1 MLIANNFHFV
11 KLIFKQI
18 LEAVLHVHNKGV
30 VHRDLKPENI
40 LVCFDPKNPPSND
53 YYYLVKLNDFG
64 LAHDVNISPIP
75 RSGSLPYTSPEIIR
89 NKLSGIDPRKID
101 VWALGVILFR
111 LVEGSLP
118 FDADTRKEQVSQVYK
133 INRGIY
139 SFKSSVPE
147 AAIALV
153 SNVLTVNWRN
163 RAGVQE
169 LIDNDWLKN

>member
-53 YYYLVKLNDFG
+53 YSYLVKLTDFG

-111 LVEGSLP
+111 LIEGRLP
-118 FDADTRKEQVSQVYK
+118 FDADTRKEEFYK

-139 SFKSSVPE
+139 SFKISVPE
-147 AAIALV
+147 TARALV
-153 SNVLTVNWRN
+153 SKMLTGNWRN

-169 LIDNDWLKN
+169 LIEDNWLKN